1 MLSAVAVIT
10 GCATQDEADGD
21 ATAVQPGSSMA
32 APDSAPLASLGTP
45 ASGQGNLSPPMPT
58 AAAPDTEDSSGIASA
73 EPNDAQDGAPQSP
86 TANVDPTSSPADS
99 QDRPG
104 QDPSNSAAMD
114 PEAGGGGGNGGMVA
128 VANPDGVG
136 AAPTIDSGAG
146 GASSE
151 ISDTSEAGGAPSEDE
166 MMEAAGFQP
175 CPTTEACKI
184 LPLGD
189 SITDGLGV
197 PGGGSYRIELF
208 RLALADG
215 KDITYV
221 GNSQNGPADVDGQ
234 PFPKAHE
241 GHSGWTIEQID
252 GIVPDPALEDGP
264 HIVLLHIGTNDMYQT
279 PAGAADRL
287 ETLLDQ
293 IIETLPDS
301 LLVVSTIIPFPGA
314 PGEVASYNSGV
325 VTVVQARID
334 AGEHILLV
342 DQFEGFPEGEL
353 ADGVHPN
360 EAGYARMAA
369 KWYEAIV
376 EYLP

>member
-1 MLSAVAVIT
+1 MLSALAIIS
-10 GCATQDEADGD
+10 GCATQDGANGD

-45 ASGQGNLSPPMPT
+45 ASSQDNLSPSMPT
-58 AAAPDTEDSSGIASA
+58 AAGPNPEDTSGIASA
-73 EPNDAQDGAPQSP
+73 EANDAQNGAPQSP
-86 TANVDPTSSPADS
+86 TANVDPTSSPSDS
-99 QDRPG
+99 QDLPG
-104 QDPSNSAAMD
+104 QEPSSATAVE
-114 PEAGGGGGNGGMVA
+114 PEGGGGSGNGGMVA
-128 VANPDGVG
+128 VADPDGVG
-136 AAPTIDSGAG
+136 GAPTTDSGAG
-146 GASSE
+146 GAGGDISE
-151 ISDTSEAGGAPSEDE
+151 TTEAGGATSAEEPT
-166 MMEAAGFQP
+166 EAEGFQP

-221 GNSQNGPADVDGQ
+221 GNSQNGPDEVDGQ

-279 PAGAADRL
+279 PAGAAGRL
-287 ETLLDQ
+287 DTLLDQ
-293 IIETLPDS
+293 IIEALPDS
-301 LLVVSTIIPFPGA
+301 LLVVSTIIPFPGSA
-314 PGEVASYNSGV
+314 GEVASYNSDV
-325 VTVVQARID
+325 EVVVQARID
-334 AGEHILLV
+334 EGEHILLV

-376 EYLP
+376 SYLP